1 MAYPSRSAPAPPQP
15 STTAPASCN
24 VRQPLSDTHT
34 HARGT
39 VAKGYEDVL
48 KANIELESKL
58 QAAEQALAKA
68 RRNPAP
74 APLPAPANGA
84 GNALLVQYLSGEL
97 AASRQSSAALE
108 SELRQRDREQMA
120 SMMAALQSAHEQ
132 VQAAKEEPRQN
143 PIVDVLR
150 EGLTILSPLLLARFS
165 EEPEWEDEPED
176 EPEDDAQEG
185 AAA

>member
-1 MAYPSRSAPAPPQP
+1 M
-15 STTAPASCN
+15 
-24 VRQPLSDTHT
+24 
-34 HARGT
+34 
-39 VAKGYEDVL
+39 AKGYEEVVKEKL
-48 KANIELESKL
+48 ELESKL
-58 QAAEQALAKA
+58 AAAEEALAAEKA
-68 RRNPAP
+68 RSNPSR
-74 APLPAPANGA
+74 PLPAPANGA

-150 EGLTILSPLLLARFS
+150 EGLTILSPLLLARFAD
-165 EEPEWEDEPED
+165 EPEWEDEPED